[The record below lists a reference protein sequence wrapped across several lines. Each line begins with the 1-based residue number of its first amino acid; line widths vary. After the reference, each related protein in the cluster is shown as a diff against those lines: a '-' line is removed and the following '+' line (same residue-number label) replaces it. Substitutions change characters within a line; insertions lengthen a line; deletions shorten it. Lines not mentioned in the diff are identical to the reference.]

1 MLRKLT
7 NKFFKGESL
16 KGGDVYAVQAGDYV
30 GELWI
35 YMESDDDNHYFLAP
49 NKVNREIPK
58 EKFDFGKEHDIIE
71 FVENTPKHIYKVL
84 KEQYRKNG

>member
-1 MLRKLT
+1 MKNILDKL
-7 NKFFKGESL
+7 FKREIL

-30 GELWI
+30 GELWV
-35 YMESDDDNHYFLAP
+35 YMESDADNHYFLAP

-71 FVENTPKHIYKVL
+71 FVETTPRNIFKVL
-84 KEQYRKNG
+84 KEQYSKNG

>member
-1 MLRKLT
+1 MLKKLT
-7 NKFFKGESL
+7 NKIFKRESL

-35 YMESDDDNHYFLAP
+35 YMESDEDNHYFLAP

-71 FVENTPKHIYKVL
+71 FVETTPRNIFKVL
-84 KEQYRKNG
+84 KEQYDKNK

>member
-1 MLRKLT
+1 MKNILDKLL
-7 NKFFKGESL
+7 KKESL

-35 YMESDDDNHYFLAP
+35 YMESDEDTHYFLAP
-49 NKVNREIPK
+49 NRVNREIPK

-71 FVENTPKHIYKVL
+71 FVETTPRNIFKVL
-84 KEQYRKNG
+84 KEQYDKNK

>member
-1 MLRKLT
+1 MKNIL
-7 NKFFKGESL
+7 NKIFKKGNL
-16 KGGDVYAVQAGDYV
+16 KDGDVYAVQAGDYV

-35 YMESDDDNHYFLAP
+35 YMESDEDNHYFLAP

-71 FVENTPKHIYKVL
+71 FVETTPRNIFKVL
-84 KEQYRKNG
+84 KEQFDKNK